1 MACEHAE
8 WTAFR
13 GGDVMEQL
21 ELVLGKVFG
30 VGFEQEPPQPSVQ
43 LVELFGLRLVRHAVQ
58 YTSTWAG
65 FVEE

>member
-1 MACEHAE
+1 MARDDAE
-8 WTAFR
+8 WNAFF

-21 ELVLGKVFG
+21 ALVLGEVFG
-30 VGFEQEPPQPSVQ
+30 VGLEQDPPQASVQ